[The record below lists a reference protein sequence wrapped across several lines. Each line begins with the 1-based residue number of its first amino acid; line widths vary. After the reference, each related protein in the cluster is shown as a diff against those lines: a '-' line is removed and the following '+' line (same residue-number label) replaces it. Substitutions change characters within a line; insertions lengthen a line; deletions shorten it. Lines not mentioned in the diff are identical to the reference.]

1 MTASLQALPVRGLT
15 DSPLGADVTVGG
27 PTLLGGIDG
36 PMWAAIA
43 TIAGALVTVA
53 LFTLQL
59 RKRRFERE
67 AEELLPLRDLLC
79 STLLLLDDLDRREA
93 TRADLVLLLEKRSR
107 IDHAVDAWPGIPLTP
122 VVALITAY
130 ETTALPDRPH
140 RLRPRKDRVGQLLLL
155 SRKQG
160 AAIGALRTALLEAKR
175 VTEELR
181 RRR

>member
-1 MTASLQALPVRGLT
+1 MTASLQAFPVQDIT
-15 DSPLGADVTVGG
+15 YSPLGPDVAVGG

-43 TIAGALVTVA
+43 TIVGALVTVA
-53 LFTLQL
+53 VFALQL
-59 RKRRFERE
+59 RKRRIERE

-79 STLLLLDDLDRREA
+79 SVLLLLDDLDRREA
-93 TRADLVLLLEKRSR
+93 TRADLALLLEMRSR
-107 IDHAVDAWPGIPLTP
+107 IEHAVEAWPDIPLAP
-122 VVALITAY
+122 IVALITAY
-130 ETTALPDRPH
+130 ETTALPDRHH
-140 RLRPRKDRVGQLLLL
+140 RLRPRRDRVGQLLQL